1 MKLYSPKKFQ
11 KLYEYKENIQ
21 DEEIKEIIGELI
33 KNYNRIYI
41 KLKDLIFRQDD
52 RRELYNKLDKLTI
65 ENKEL
70 KGKID
75 RYKRII
81 KEYKS

>member
-1 MKLYSPKKFQ
+1 MKLYNPKKFQ

-21 DEEIKEIIGELI
+21 DEEVKEIIEELI

-41 KLKDLIFRQDD
+41 KLKDIIFKQEDMK
-52 RRELYNKLDKLTI
+52 ELYNKIDKLTI

-70 KGKID
+70 KGKVD

-81 KEYKS
+81 KEYES

>member
-21 DEEIKEIIGELI
+21 DGEIKEIIEELI
-33 KNYNRIYI
+33 NNYNRIYI
-41 KLKDLIFRQDD
+41 KLKDIIFKQEDMK
-52 RRELYNKLDKLTI
+52 ELYNKLDKLTI

-70 KGKID
+70 KGKVD

-81 KEYKS
+81 KEYES